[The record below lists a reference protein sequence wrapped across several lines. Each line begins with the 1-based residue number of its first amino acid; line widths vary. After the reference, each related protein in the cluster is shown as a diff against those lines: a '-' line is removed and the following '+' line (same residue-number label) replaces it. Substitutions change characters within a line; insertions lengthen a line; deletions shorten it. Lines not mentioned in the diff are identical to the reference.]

1 MLLQPPLFSISPKAF
16 PENNMKFQLI
26 VTLLP
31 VVLPLAH
38 GAPAHRDTP
47 NPGLRGTDSL
57 VGYSPD
63 NSGGSDSRPDI
74 KYTLL
79 PEQKVDPENGSYL
92 DFVKADNPQPIRGST
107 GSDDPGPST
116 TPLLLCTISALDNM
130 LTALPFIAGNYY
142 YDRINSDKLAPPGTD
157 HGQTINAQ
165 WPMGKSTGYCG

>member
-1 MLLQPPLFSISPKAF
+1 MRKPVIDHVQPLFTSPSCRHIKDAWYVTLEQFFILLQPPLFSIAPKAF

-38 GAPAHRDTP
+38 GAPARRDTP
-47 NPGLRGTDSL
+47 SPGLRGTDSL

-74 KYTLL
+74 KYTLR
-79 PEQKVDPENGSYL
+79 PEQKEDPEIGSYL

-116 TPLLLCTISALDNM
+116 TPLLPCTISLLD
-130 LTALPFIAGNYY
+130 
-142 YDRINSDKLAPPGTD
+142 
-157 HGQTINAQ
+157 
-165 WPMGKSTGYCG
+165 